1 MKLLSYTYRK
11 LALLLFLLM
20 AVWGVLFY
28 YAIIDEVVDET
39 DDTLENYG
47 EMRDARMVAQNR
59 GVSME
64 KVFRG

>member
-39 DDTLENYG
+39 DDTLENYDG
-47 EMRDARMVAQNR
+47 ECASRPLDTRNGRLVD
-59 GVSME
+59 
-64 KVFRG
+64 VFL